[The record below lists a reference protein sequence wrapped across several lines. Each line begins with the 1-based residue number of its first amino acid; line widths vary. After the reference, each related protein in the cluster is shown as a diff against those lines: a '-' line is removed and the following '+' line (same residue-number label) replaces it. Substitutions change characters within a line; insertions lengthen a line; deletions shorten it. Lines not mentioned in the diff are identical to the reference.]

1 MNSSTVTGGFN
12 ILLSEMELTTRQN
25 INNKIEDLNKTTNH
39 LDLIDIYRALCPTT
53 EKCKFF
59 SRVGTFSGIDH
70 MLGHKPS
77 VNKLERTE
85 ITESMLFDHN
95 RVKLEINNKE
105 IWEIHKYME
114 FKQPTLK

>member
-1 MNSSTVTGGFN
+1 
-12 ILLSEMELTTRQN
+12 
-25 INNKIEDLNKTTNH
+25 
-39 LDLIDIYRALCPTT
+39 
-53 EKCKFF
+53 
-59 SRVGTFSGIDH
+59 

-114 FKQPTLK
+114 INNILLNNRQRGYQKRN